1 MRGVNMGRIKTI
13 SIKMLGNQLIREHSN
28 KFTDDFEKNKE
39 ILAEIKDIKS
49 KKIKN
54 VLAGYITKEM
64 KKISKTGL

>member
-1 MRGVNMGRIKTI
+1 MGRIKTI
-13 SIKMLGNQLIREHSN
+13 SIKMLGNQLIREHSD
-28 KFTDDFEKNKE
+28 KFTDDFGKNKE

>member
-1 MRGVNMGRIKTI
+1 MGRIKTI